1 MTTRKQGAPVNVHV
15 EVHVNGYAVEL
26 DDDVVTIYELGTRR
40 RLGGG
45 YFEGGRIRTEL
56 CRHLDNEHGANW
68 QNYLA
73 IEEHLRFAVE
83 HSGVE

>member
-1 MTTRKQGAPVNVHV
+1 MSPSPIHV

-26 DDDVVTIYELGTRR
+26 CGDEVTIYELGTRKQV
-40 RLGGG
+40 LTAN
-45 YFEGGRIRTEL
+45 FIGGRL
-56 CRHLDNEHGANW
+56 FGLSGADLDLSNEHGANW